1 MNAKTRSV
9 FRLSVVLLAG
19 AAGGVLVTT
28 SGCVAVVAGAGT
40 GAAVAYVRGD
50 LDGTVNAGFE
60 KAVRAAN
67 AAVDELKFAKVSEK
81 KDGLLTILVARNTAD
96 KRIEIRVEQAGDAV
110 SKVKIRVGIFGDEAL
125 SLAVLDKIK
134 AKL

>member
-1 MNAKTRSV
+1 M
-9 FRLSVVLLAG
+9 
-19 AAGGVLVTT
+19 TT